1 VRIGGRDILAL
12 DEGDRR
18 RARRSLVSY
27 VPQDPATALN
37 PSLRVGK
44 LLRESV
50 ASAAPLSDS
59 QLACL
64 LEDVRLPTDR
74 GFLEAFPHQLSGGQQ
89 QRVGIAMA
97 FARRPQVIVLD
108 EPTTGLDVTT
118 QAHVLETIRRLCLRQ
133 EVAAIYVSHDLAV
146 LGALASRVAVMY
158 AGRMVETGSANA
170 VLRRPAHPYTQ
181 ALVAAMPDLTR
192 RAPVQ
197 GIPGQAPDV
206 VNRPA
211 GCAFAPRCAVAT
223 DRCRTAAPEPVDIEP
238 GHGARCFAPPV
249 AMSGL
254 DPPAGGAAKA
264 IAVGGLAL
272 RIRDLVAHHGARQI
286 LHGIDLDIPEGACPA
301 LVGESGSGKTTLA
314 RCIGGLHAAMSGA
327 VAHRGSALPP
337 GARRRSSTQLRR
349 VQYIFQN
356 PFGSLNPRRAI
367 GRAIADALLRYQ
379 AVPQRSL
386 DDRVARS
393 MEEVGLPARLAD
405 QYPHALSGGQRQR
418 VAIARALIVKP
429 HLLIC
434 DEITAALDAS
444 VQAVVVELLG
454 KLQRDHGLSLVFVT
468 HNLALVRSIAQFVA
482 ASSSRGPRRRS
493 WNALPTRRRSVSS
506 ATLRTFGLRQ

>member
-1 VRIGGRDILAL
+1 
-12 DEGDRR
+12 
-18 RARRSLVSY
+18 
-27 VPQDPATALN
+27 
-37 PSLRVGK
+37 
-44 LLRESV
+44 
-50 ASAAPLSDS
+50 
-59 QLACL
+59 
-64 LEDVRLPTDR
+64 
-74 GFLEAFPHQLSGGQQ
+74 
-89 QRVGIAMA
+89 
-97 FARRPQVIVLD
+97 
-108 EPTTGLDVTT
+108 
-118 QAHVLETIRRLCLRQ
+118 
-133 EVAAIYVSHDLAV
+133 
-146 LGALASRVAVMY
+146 
-158 AGRMVETGSANA
+158 
-170 VLRRPAHPYTQ
+170 
-181 ALVAAMPDLTR
+181 MPDLTR

-286 LHGIDLDIPEGACPA
+286 LHGLDLDIPEGACPA